1 MTRRGFIER
10 TLSCGALFA
19 ASRLPAFADEP
30 TVFPARGDHERLS
43 LTYHEIKAGNYMFHA
58 VEILVT

>member
-1 MTRRGFIER
+1 MHDMQLTRRGFIGR

-30 TVFPARGDHERLS
+30 TVFPARRDNTSRFS
-43 LTYHEIKAGNYMFHA
+43 LFIPSPWFGIY
-58 VEILVT
+58 